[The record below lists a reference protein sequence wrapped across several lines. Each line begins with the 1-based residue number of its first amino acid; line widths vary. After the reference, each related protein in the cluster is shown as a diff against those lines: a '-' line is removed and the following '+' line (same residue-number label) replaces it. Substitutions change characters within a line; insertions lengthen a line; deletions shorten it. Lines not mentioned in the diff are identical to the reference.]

1 MIAVLRSFIILRNT
15 VITRHICSEIC
26 GRAKE
31 RHPATENVKKAYV
44 FLNPTAD
51 NGNARGNFEKFALPI
66 LNLAEFEVIMI
77 EVRSMCTHAKIIDRA
92 ARLAQSVEH
101 QTFNL
106 RVKGSSPL
114 SGVFL

>member
-1 MIAVLRSFIILRNT
+1 MIAVLRSFIVLRNT

-92 ARLAQSVEH
+92 AR
-101 QTFNL
+101 
-106 RVKGSSPL
+106 
-114 SGVFL
+114 